1 MLEKGDVMSK
11 TEQNLKEAFSG
22 ESQASQ
28 RYWAFAEKADAEGFV
43 GAAKLFRAA
52 ARAEAVHALNHLR
65 AMNAVRS
72 TKENLEAAVDGECF
86 EFKEMYPA
94 MVKDAVAE
102 NEIDARH
109 SLEYAMSIEMIHH
122 KLFQKALESEN
133 ENASASFYVCP
144 VCGHTVRDKVP
155 KKCPYCG
162 ADGAK
167 FIETA

>member
-1 MLEKGDVMSK
+1 MGK

-22 ESQASQ
+22 ESQASL
-28 RYWAFAEKADAEGFV
+28 RYWAFAEKAEAEGFV
-43 GAAKLFRAA
+43 GAAKLFRAT

-65 AMNAVRS
+65 VMNAVRS
-72 TKENLEAAVDGECF
+72 TKENLDAAVDGESF

-102 NEIDARH
+102 NEIEARY

-122 KLFQKALESEN
+122 KLFQKALENEN
-133 ENASASFYVCP
+133 EYASASFYICP
-144 VCGHTVRDKVP
+144 VCGYTVRDKVP

-162 ADGAK
+162 ADGTK